1 LTERAG
7 AFILLGMKNIVETR
21 NMATVKLRLKMGAF
35 DGMQVSRHKLSQIGQ
50 VSYPTVLK
58 YVQAEDVDN
67 FSGPVLYTMLSVGLG
82 LTDEQIGNIRLG
94 DLFEVEGES

>member
-1 LTERAG
+1 
-7 AFILLGMKNIVETR
+7 
-21 NMATVKLRLKMGAF
+21 
-35 DGMQVSRHKLSQIGQ
+35 MQVSRHKLSQIGQ

>member
-1 LTERAG
+1 ME
-7 AFILLGMKNIVETR
+7 NIVETR
-21 NMATVKLRLKMGAF
+21 NMATGKLRLKRGAF

-58 YVQAEDVDN
+58 YVEAEDVDN

>member
-1 LTERAG
+1 
-7 AFILLGMKNIVETR
+7 
-21 NMATVKLRLKMGAF
+21 MATGKLRLKNGAF

-58 YVQAEDVDN
+58 YVEADDVDN

-82 LTDEQIGNIRLG
+82 LSDDEIRNIRLG
-94 DLFEVEGES
+94 DLFEIEGEV